1 MLNLLIKTFLI
12 KKLCIYLPSDN
23 NNIKY
28 KTMDK
33 KHNERGA
40 GRKPIIGGK
49 QIHIVCT
56 PEEQEEIKKL
66 LTEIRKNKTKNT

>member
-1 MLNLLIKTFLI
+1 
-12 KKLCIYLPSDN
+12 
-23 NNIKY
+23 
-28 KTMDK
+28 MDK

-56 PEEQEEIKKL
+56 PEEKEEIKKL
-66 LTEIRKNKTKNT
+66 LKEIRCQKLKKE